1 MEPTKTA
8 KHTKTLLDQI
18 PMKPQE
24 KVIPSSVIEMWLSSH
39 ELILIITALEKCNL
53 TK

>member
-8 KHTKTLLDQI
+8 EHTKTLLDQI

-24 KVIPSSVIEMWLSSH
+24 KVISSSVIEM
-39 ELILIITALEKCNL
+39 
-53 TK
+53 

>member
-8 KHTKTLLDQI
+8 EHTKTLLDQI

-24 KVIPSSVIEMWLSSH
+24 KVIPSSVMEM
-39 ELILIITALEKCNL
+39 
-53 TK
+53 